1 MNELMKHLDEM
12 KAIDKFSESEYD
24 IQCKINEELGR
35 NKASSKEFKQLNYDS
50 YLIGCVYVSK
60 CVL

>member
-12 KAIDKFSESEYD
+12 KDVDKFPESDFE

-35 NKASSKEFKQLNYDS
+35 TKSSSKKNS
-50 YLIGCVYVSK
+50 
-60 CVL
+60 